1 MFNRKSSYALNKKDP
16 NAIVYMDANEAI
28 IRLTREDFASEEEF
42 LKWKS
47 LSDADYHASE
57 KEDHVYANHIAAAF
71 AKVKAHFMFRNVEV
85 MAQLRDALTDKILIF
100 GYLEQAD
107 TPFPIY
113 TIICKY
119 CNINR
124 GRAFSIDVSV
134 FE

>member
-1 MFNRKSSYALNKKDP
+1 MEKVREKKQILQKV
-16 NAIVYMDANEAI
+16 AELEITTSLLLI
-28 IRLTREDFASEEEF
+28 IIWT
-42 LKWKS
+42 
-47 LSDADYHASE
+47 
-57 KEDHVYANHIAAAF
+57 NIAAAF